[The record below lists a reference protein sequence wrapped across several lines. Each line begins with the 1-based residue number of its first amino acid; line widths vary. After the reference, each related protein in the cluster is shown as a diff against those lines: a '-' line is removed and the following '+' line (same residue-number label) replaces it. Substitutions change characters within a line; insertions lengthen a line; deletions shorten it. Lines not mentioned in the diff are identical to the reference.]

1 MERTALKEGQLCGSW
16 EMKKK
21 LGMGGFGN
29 VFFYQHL
36 VSTPNHVEAIKAYH
50 LHQGGSHYYH
60 LYLCRS
66 LGKKSLWNSAA
77 WSWTLRANAAG
88 AERFRSWRSQSM
100 IPQKMYHKCLYY
112 TFFVPVKHVVC
123 VHDSFD
129 YRLNHLNVVQA
140 RDVPE
145 EFKLIAL
152 NDLPLLTM
160 EYCSA
165 GDLRKV
171 QLNSRAQPTGS
182 LAQRLTCNVSACF
195 SFWTNQRTAAVWR
208 RMKLLCCLMA

>member
-36 VSTPNHVEAIKAYH
+36 VSTPNHVKAINAHH
-50 LHQGGSHYYH
+50 LHQSVCHYYH
-60 LYLCRS
+60 LYLRRR
-66 LGKKSLWNSAA
+66 LGKKSLWNFAA
-77 WSWTLRANAAG
+77 WSWTLRASAAG
-88 AERFRSWRSQSM
+88 AERYRSWRSQS
-100 IPQKMYHKCLYY
+100 IAHKNSQTFLYDA
-112 TFFVPVKHVVC
+112 FFVLVKHVDC
-123 VHDSFD
+123 VPHSFD
-129 YRLNHLNVVQA
+129 DRLNHLNVVQA

-145 EFKLIAL
+145 EFTSIAL

-160 EYCSA
+160 EYCSG

-171 QLNSRAQPTGS
+171 PDEFKGTANWFSWPTTH
-182 LAQRLTCNVSACF
+182 L
-195 SFWTNQRTAAVWR
+195 
-208 RMKLLCCLMA
+208 